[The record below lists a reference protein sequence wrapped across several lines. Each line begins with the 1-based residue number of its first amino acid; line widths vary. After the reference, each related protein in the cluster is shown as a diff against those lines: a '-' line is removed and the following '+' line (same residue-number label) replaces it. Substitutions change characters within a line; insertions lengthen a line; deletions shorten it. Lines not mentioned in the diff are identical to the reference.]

1 MKKAVFF
8 DIDGTLMDHH
18 NFIPKSTVDGI
29 HRLQEKGNY
38 AFLCTGRS
46 RAFVRHPAIME
57 IGFDGIVSGCGT
69 MIEFHDKVVYYKKLE
84 PDVVK
89 QTVDFL
95 KAHHVAVIM
104 EGRYKLYADAQD
116 FRGDQ
121 YIARV
126 REELGSDLVPITGCE
141 DAWEVSKFSCVT
153 ESADMD
159 TLKRHLEKDYELII
173 HDIAVMEVVPKG
185 CTKGTGIL
193 KVCEMLDIPV
203 SDSYAFGDSA
213 NDLPMFE
220 AAGCSIAMGNATDL
234 AKQRASYVTD
244 ALHEDGIFHALEH
257 FGLC

>member
-95 KAHHVAVIM
+95 KAHHVEI
-104 EGRYKLYADAQD
+104 GRAH
-116 FRGDQ
+116 
-121 YIARV
+121 V
-126 REELGSDLVPITGCE
+126 
-141 DAWEVSKFSCVT
+141 
-153 ESADMD
+153 
-159 TLKRHLEKDYELII
+159 
-173 HDIAVMEVVPKG
+173 
-185 CTKGTGIL
+185 
-193 KVCEMLDIPV
+193 
-203 SDSYAFGDSA
+203 
-213 NDLPMFE
+213 
-220 AAGCSIAMGNATDL
+220 
-234 AKQRASYVTD
+234 
-244 ALHEDGIFHALEH
+244 
-257 FGLC
+257 